1 MKINNYI
8 DYIVTKGLNVQ
19 KFDIVE
25 IITSVYLKKYNKLL
39 EEACLKKGASL
50 IFIKYTD
57 GKCLEDTISL
67 NCNLYIKNEVERYK
81 KLINKKF
88 VRIKI
93 NSPFLPKMVLDD
105 KIIKIYKDKISSLRF
120 VEEYFSNLKGRFT
133 ICSFPNPYW
142 AQKLKISEDELLD
155 KIINLSFIENNYLE
169 EINKL
174 KLKKLIFID
183 DFSNIEFEL
192 TNNFLFQGKK
202 QVCDNILFEPNI
214 PCLEIYTAP
223 NKMSINGYILANR
236 TMNYNGNLID
246 NIYLKFHDG
255 LVIDSNV
262 DNIIKKNGMN
272 RCGEIALSEY
282 VDFCYLNTILDEN
295 CSPHLALGKAYKYGI
310 TEINKINNCNYHFD
324 ICFGTKKMLVYGE
337 NFNKKYLIMK
347 NGKFIIEEI

>member
-8 DYIVTKGLNVQ
+8 DYIVTKGLNIQ

-25 IITSVYLKKYNKLL
+25 ITTSVYLEKYNKLL
-39 EEACLKKGASL
+39 ENACLQKGASL

-57 GKCLEDTISL
+57 GKELEDAISL
-67 NCNLYIKNEVERYK
+67 NCNLYIENEVERYK

-105 KIIKIYKDKISSLRF
+105 KTIKIYKDKISSLRF
-120 VEEYFSNLKGRFT
+120 VEEYFSNLKARFT
-133 ICSFPNPYW
+133 ICSLPNPFW

-155 KIINLSFIENNYLE
+155 RIINLCFKENNYLE
-169 EINKL
+169 KINTL
-174 KLKKLIFID
+174 NLKKLKFID
-183 DFSNIEFEL
+183 EFSNIEFEL

-202 QVCDNILFEPNI
+202 QSCDNIVFEPNV

-223 NKMSINGYILANR
+223 NKIGINGYILANR

-246 NIYLKFHDG
+246 HIYIKFNSG
-255 LVIDSNV
+255 LVIDSNI
-262 DNIIKKNGMN
+262 DDIIKKNGMN

-282 VDFCYLNTILDEN
+282 VEVSYLNTILDEN

-310 TEINKINNCNYHFD
+310 TEINKINNCDHHFD
-324 ICFGTKKMLVYGE
+324 ICFGTKNMHVYGE
-337 NFNKKYLIMK
+337 TNDKEYLIME
-347 NGKFIIEEI
+347 NGRFVIEEI